1 MEQYNSYLS
10 SPEDISVYQMNFELS
25 QLKLHERRQESIQS
39 QPTREQEQM
48 STYNNPLMI
57 YDLQNKPFGSPP
69 TNHHSSFPSHQSS
82 APQDLPQQQYAPPL
96 KLPVSSSLRYSPPDD
111 YFQQQ
116 RSSSLQQMS
125 PQHDIVLYPDAPQH
139 HHYLP
144 MFPSSPSPTRQTAFR
159 QQPTNSSSSYT
170 LPALQSSV
178 NYHQNSQDKY
188 FDAQQKSSGPT
199 PPLTPTGIHRTVKRR
214 SSTLLVKK
222 SDGAVVSLLNDEDD
236 FNTAEFTSM
245 DVDPSWVHLKED
257 SSAGRKQ
264 SITEEMLVQR
274 QKHATTN
281 LATGNKRKY
290 ACTHPNCGKSFTT
303 SGHLA
308 RHNRIHTGEKNFP
321 CLMAGCA
328 SKFSRQD
335 NMMQHYRT
343 HLSAK
348 SRRGSKVALIMP
360 PTPLTTPTS
369 TTVNGYN
376 FGNILQN
383 AVPSDNNPT
392 LPPVRSIISEQMVLP
407 PIHTLD
413 PTLASAQQ
421 HSSFQQ
427 DNGLNNNPHFM
438 RSGGNGQRNEFS
450 PAVELTN
457 HYVSIMS

>member
-1 MEQYNSYLS
+1 
-10 SPEDISVYQMNFELS
+10 
-25 QLKLHERRQESIQS
+25 
-39 QPTREQEQM
+39 
-48 STYNNPLMI
+48 
-57 YDLQNKPFGSPP
+57 
-69 TNHHSSFPSHQSS
+69 
-82 APQDLPQQQYAPPL
+82 APQDLSQQQYAPSL
-96 KLPVSSSLRYSPPDD
+96 KLPVSSSRRYSPSDD
-111 YFQQQ
+111 YFHHQ
-116 RSSSLQQMS
+116 RSSSQQQMT
-125 PQHDIVLYPDAPQH
+125 PQHDIVLYPDTPQH

-159 QQPTNSSSSYT
+159 QQPTNTSSYT
-170 LPALQSSV
+170 LPVLQSSV
-178 NYHQNSQDKY
+178 NFHQSSQDKY
-188 FDAQQKSSGPT
+188 FDAQQRSSGPT
-199 PPLTPTGIHRTVKRR
+199 PPLTPTGHNRTVKRR

-236 FNTAEFTSM
+236 FNTVAFTSM
-245 DVDPSWVHLKED
+245 DVDPSWVHNQED

-264 SITEEMLVQR
+264 SITDEMLVQR
-274 QKHATTN
+274 HKQRGLSNATTN

-290 ACTHPNCGKSFTT
+290 ACIHPNCGKSFTT

-308 RHNRIHTGEKNFP
+308 RHNRIHTGEKNFS
-321 CLMAGCA
+321 CLMPGCA

-348 SRRGSKVALIMP
+348 SRRGSKVGNPLHHQPMPLILP

-376 FGNILQN
+376 FGANHQN
-383 AVPSDNNPT
+383 AVPSDKNPT

-413 PTLASAQQ
+413 PPLTSAQQ
-421 HSSFQQ
+421 HSMFQQ
-427 DNGLNNNPHFM
+427 DTGLNNNSHFM
-438 RSGGNGQRNEFS
+438 RSGGSGQQRNEFS
-450 PAVELTN
+450 PAVDLTN